1 MRVGMNTSPQPQE
14 HEESTYALIVRSE
27 EKERSFLEIL
37 VYTLCIFS
45 AIAAIYQFAHQ
56 PVPIATP
63 GSDDP
68 TCIACVTPVHSTV
81 DTHI

>member
-1 MRVGMNTSPQPQE
+1 MRGGMNTSPH
-14 HEESTYALIVRSE
+14 HEESTYALLVRSE

-56 PVPIATP
+56 PVPVATP
-63 GSDDP
+63 NSNDP
-68 TCIACVTPVHSTV
+68 SCLACVTPIHSTAS
-81 DTHI
+81 TRI